1 MKVINLENLNNFL
14 ANIKLSKTQLNK
26 IVQSGEFLGRL
37 LGPLLKTKLS
47 LIGNVLKPLAKSVL
61 IPLRLTAAASAIDA
75 AIHKKMFG
83 SGFTTLIISNE
94 EMNDFMK
101 TVKSLEESQL
111 LIKGV
116 SETIK
121 MKQKNKKEG
130 FLRFY

>member
-61 IPLRLTAAASAIDA
+61 IPLRLTAVASAIDA

-83 SGFTTLIISNE
+83 YGFTTLIISNE

>member
-61 IPLRLTAAASAIDA
+61 IPLRLTAAASATDA

-116 SETIK
+116 NETK
-121 MKQKNKKEG
+121 EMKQKNKKES